1 MFIIV
6 PVRNRSLITN
16 KFADCLLNQTYTN
29 FHLILIDDGSSDDT
43 IPTILKKIKNTTI
56 IRGDGNLWWAGAIQ
70 LGINWL
76 NINIKNKEEI
86 ILITNDD
93 ITFDKDYLKN
103 ATNRMNEVKN
113 SVLVTGYKNVNKVD
127 PFFCFDNSTGRFIN
141 KCEPGYV
148 RNCFAMNS
156 VFLKFN
162 YLETIGNF
170 YPKLLPH
177 YLADIEFSYRAIKR
191 GYTIITCKNVNVTWD
206 LSNTGIYSGI
216 KSIRNINCNFLD
228 FLKVIFNKKFNG
240 NPFYRSIFLCLTV
253 KKNKLFIVLPLYL
266 LSFTALIIFKYVPI
280 SEKIYRFIKKF
291 VKK

>member
-29 FHLILIDDGSSDDT
+29 FHLLLIDDGSSDDT
-43 IPTILKKIKNTTI
+43 IPTILKKIKNYNHSWRWKSMVGWSYSI
-56 IRGDGNLWWAGAIQ
+56 GHQ
-70 LGINWL
+70 LVKK
-76 NINIKNKEEI
+76 NIKNNEEI

-93 ITFDKDYLKN
+93 ITFDKEYLKN
-103 ATNRMNEVKN
+103 ATNRMNEAKN
-113 SVLVTGYKNVNKVD
+113 SILVTGYKNANKVD
-127 PFFCFDNSTGRFIN
+127 PFFCFDNSSGLFIN
-141 KCEPGYV
+141 KSEPGYV

-253 KKNKLFIVLPLYL
+253 KK
-266 LSFTALIIFKYVPI
+266 
-280 SEKIYRFIKKF
+280 
-291 VKK
+291 